1 MKSDID
7 GNLAAALTGASE
19 SATHAERQA
28 PGDFAKALI
37 VGLSAKQKAIP
48 CRFFYDAAGSAL
60 FERITELPEY
70 YPTRTEMSILA
81 SRASEIPGRC

>member
-1 MKSDID
+1 M
-7 GNLAAALTGASE
+7 
-19 SATHAERQA
+19 
-28 PGDFAKALI
+28 
-37 VGLSAKQKAIP
+37 GLSAKQKAIP

-81 SRASEIPGRC
+81 SRASVAGPTPHISATGRS